1 MAFAL
6 WLVGAF
12 VVVIYFGT
20 WALQIGLWL
29 LAVALRLTGWLLTIL
44 FGLVSL
50 AALAL
55 LDRKQLS
62 RILRNERA
70 HAENAALLAR
80 ERWS

>member
-6 WLVGAF
+6 WLVAALAG
-12 VVVIYFGT
+12 VIFFGT

-44 FGLVSL
+44 FGLMSL
-50 AALAL
+50 AALAV
-55 LDRKQLS
+55 LDRKQLG

-70 HAENAALLAR
+70 HADNAALLAR